1 MNAMQ
6 AGMQILALAAA
17 SGALIVGVAAL
28 MARSLFAMCM
38 YLAAFG
44 ALAACATL
52 ALGGGDAAVAVAL
65 LAGVLAPVFVLAAI
79 VLSARAAKARRGV
92 PWLSFAAAALSAGAV
107 FVVLPEIGDVPDA
120 IAPATSGVAFWLA
133 PAMLAAAAACAA
145 MLGYGERGALGEAAK
160 L

>member
-1 MNAMQ
+1 MSAMQ
-6 AGMQILALAAA
+6 AGLQILALAAA
-17 SGALIVGVAAL
+17 TGALVVGVAAL

-52 ALGGGDAAVAVAL
+52 ALGGGDAALAVAL

-79 VLSARAAKARRGV
+79 VLSARAARARRGV
-92 PWLSFAAAALSAGAV
+92 PWLSFAAAALAAGAV
-107 FVVLPEIGDVPDA
+107 FVVAPEIGDVPDVV
-120 IAPATSGVAFWLA
+120 APAPSGVAYWLA
-133 PAMLAAAAACAA
+133 PVMLAAAAACAA
-145 MLGYGERGALGEAAK
+145 MLGYGERGAFGQASK

>member
-1 MNAMQ
+1 MSAMQ
-6 AGMQILALAAA
+6 AGLQILALAAA
-17 SGALIVGVAAL
+17 SGALVVGVAAL

-52 ALGGGDAAVAVAL
+52 ALGGGDAALAVAL
-65 LAGVLAPVFVLAAI
+65 LGGALAPVFVLAAI
-79 VLSARAAKARRGV
+79 VLSARAVKARRGV
-92 PWLSFAAAALSAGAV
+92 PWLSFAAAALAAGAV
-107 FVVLPEIGDVPDA
+107 FVVLPEIGGVPDIVTPTA
-120 IAPATSGVAFWLA
+120 SGAAFWLA
-133 PAMLAAAAACAA
+133 PVMLAAAAACAA